1 MSLTR
6 SLRLQARKVQPNFL
20 TERGIGH
27 HHQSK
32 CLFSSSSS
40 SSSSRGIPD
49 YLAQVSRESA
59 PHYSSQQKRA
69 LEASFVETG
78 MREKMLSSTGGDFSL
93 ASLDFSPLKNEP
105 GSLRNVLD
113 IFQRHDLN
121 LTHIESR
128 PSKRGPGHDFSVDL
142 ELDHRSSTSNSA
154 ASSNTTNNGVNKE
167 VLAGRLDAFLRDLRA
182 ATLSTRFTTP
192 MTVPWFPINIRDID
206 KFSTKT
212 LDAGAELEADHPGF
226 KDLDYRERRRR
237 IVEAASTFKHGES
250 IPRVAYSKEEIDTW
264 GQVYAKLRTY
274 TKLYAVDTYNQ
285 ILPQLE
291 KHCGYGENNIPQLQD
306 ISDFL
311 KSRTGFTLR
320 PVGGLLSARDFLN
333 GLAFRV
339 FFSTQYIRHHSRPL
353 YTPEPDICHELM
365 GHAPMFADAEFAD
378 FSQDIGLASLG
389 ASDEDIKRLA
399 TCYWFSVEFGVCLG
413 ESQRADDKKAYG
425 AGLLSSFGEIAYACA
440 PTRPAGGVD
449 SFPEYREWEPLKA
462 AQQGYPITTYQ
473 PVYYVA
479 KSLADAKAQMRE
491 FCENQMSR
499 KFSLSYIEQ
508 TESVKPNRALVR
520 GPYVG

>member
-1 MSLTR
+1 MSR
-6 SLRLQARKVQPNFL
+6 SSIVRVRRLLGLKR
-20 TERGIGH
+20 TEQGILG
-27 HHQSK
+27 S
-32 CLFSSSSS
+32 LIRSFSSSSN
-40 SSSSRGIPD
+40 RVGPD

-105 GSLRNVLD
+105 GSLRNVLG
-113 IFQRHDLN
+113 IFQQHDLN

-142 ELDHRSSTSNSA
+142 ELDRSS
-154 ASSNTTNNGVNKE
+154 SSSSSSGSGGSVENKE

-192 MTVPWFPINIRDID
+192 MTVPWFPINVRDID
-206 KFSTKT
+206 RFSTKT
-212 LDAGAELEADHPGF
+212 LDAGSELEADHPGF
-226 KDLDYRERRRR
+226 KDLEYRERRRR

-264 GQVYAKLRTY
+264 AQVYAKLRTY

-291 KHCGYGENNIPQLQD
+291 KHCGYGERSIPQLQD

-311 KSRTGFTLR
+311 KSRTGFTMR

-353 YTPEPDICHELM
+353 YTPEPDVCHELM
-365 GHAPMFADAEFAD
+365 GHAPMFADADFAD

-413 ESQRADDKKAYG
+413 ESQKVDDKKAYG

-449 SFPEYREWEPLKA
+449 SFPEYREWEPVKA
-462 AQQGYPITTYQ
+462 AQQAYPITTYQ

-479 KSLADAKAQMRE
+479 KSLADAKTQMRE
-491 FCENQMSR
+491 FCQNQMSK
-499 KFSLSYIEQ
+499 KFSLSYIEK

>member
-1 MSLTR
+1 MSTISR
-6 SLRLQARKVQPNFL
+6 DFCKCFNKNKFYSTVV
-20 TERGIGH
+20 
-27 HHQSK
+27 SK
-32 CLFSSSSS
+32 SFSSTTTTFSKGS
-40 SSSSRGIPD
+40 IPE
-49 YLAQVSRESA
+49 YLSQVSKESA
-59 PHYSSQQKRA
+59 PHYSSQQRRA
-69 LEASFVETG
+69 LEASFVENG
-78 MREKMLSSTGGDFSL
+78 MHEKMLSSKGDFSL

-105 GSLRNVLD
+105 GSLRNVLG
-113 IFQRHDLN
+113 IFQQHDLN

-142 ELDHRSSTSNSA
+142 ELNDRQS
-154 ASSNTTNNGVNKE
+154 GP
-167 VLAGRLDAFLRDLRA
+167 LAERLDAFLKDLRA
-182 ATLSTRFTTP
+182 ATLSTHFTTP
-192 MTVPWFPINIRDID
+192 MTVPWFPISIRDID

-226 KDLDYRERRRR
+226 KDADYRERRRK
-237 IVEAASTFKHGES
+237 IVDAAITFKHGES
-250 IPRVAYSKEEIDTW
+250 IPRVNYTQNEIDTW
-264 GQVYAKLRTY
+264 AQVYSKLRTY
-274 TKLYAVDTYNQ
+274 TKLYAVDTYNK

-291 KHCGYGENNIPQLQD
+291 KHCGYGERSIPQLQD

-365 GHAPMFADAEFAD
+365 GHAPMFADKEFAD
-378 FSQDIGLASLG
+378 FSQEIGLASLG

-413 ESQRADDKKAYG
+413 ESQQADDKKAYG

-462 AQQGYPITTYQ
+462 AQQPYPITTYQ

-499 KFSLSYIEQ
+499 KFSLSYVED

-520 GPYVG
+520 GPYV